1 MEREL
6 HPVTLQINGY
16 PHEMRVPADE
26 FLLDTLRD
34 RLGLFG
40 AREGC
45 GVGFCGAC
53 TVLVDGRLM
62 SSCLLLTVQVEG
74 CSLTTVE
81 GLSQDGQLH
90 PVQQAFID
98 CHAFQCAYCTPGFI
112 LTAVALLNEDPHP
125 DEAAIRDRLSGN
137 LCRCGSYVNIVEA
150 VQQAS
155 RQRGGESP

>member
-1 MEREL
+1 MEREQ
-6 HPVTLQINGY
+6 HSVTLRINGDY
-16 PHEMRVPADE
+16 HDLRVPADE

-62 SSCLLLTVQVEG
+62 SSCLLLTAQVDG
-74 CSLTTVE
+74 RVLTTVE
-81 GLSQDGQLH
+81 GLAQEGQLH

-98 CHAFQCAYCTPGFI
+98 CHAFQCGYCTPGFI
-112 LTAVALLNEDPHP
+112 LTAVALLDEEPHP
-125 DEAAIRDRLSGN
+125 DEATIREHLSGN
-137 LCRCGSYVNIVEA
+137 LCRCGSYMNIVEA

-155 RQRGGESP
+155 ERRGQ